1 MLDNI
6 KLLAPAKL
14 NIFLKIVGRRSDGY
28 HLIRSGI
35 TFLNL
40 YDEITLR
47 KSNKL
52 NISYSGDFKPE
63 NNTYEDCIIKKTIHF
78 LNLKDEI
85 KLDISINKNI
95 PVQGG
100 LGSASTNAATF
111 IHALFLLGYIK
122 KKEPKDYAFLG
133 ADIPCFIYNKNCLIS
148 GIGDKI
154 SPVKFPKYYFLLVKP
169 NFNHSTKKMYKTLGF
184 AKNSYIE
191 NYTYLENNIMDD
203 DTGNDFEY
211 LILKKN
217 KNFREIFEFLE
228 NNKKNIFTRMT
239 GSGSCVFGVFE
250 NNKDAL
256 EAKKNFDDNFPNLWS
271 KVVENNLE

>member
-1 MLDNI
+1 
-6 KLLAPAKL
+6 
-14 NIFLKIVGRRSDGY
+14 
-28 HLIRSGI
+28 
-35 TFLNL
+35 
-40 YDEITLR
+40 
-47 KSNKL
+47 
-52 NISYSGDFKPE
+52 
-63 NNTYEDCIIKKTIHF
+63 
-78 LNLKDEI
+78 
-85 KLDISINKNI
+85 
-95 PVQGG
+95 
-100 LGSASTNAATF
+100 
-111 IHALFLLGYIK
+111 
-122 KKEPKDYAFLG
+122 
-133 ADIPCFIYNKNCLIS
+133 
-148 GIGDKI
+148 
-154 SPVKFPKYYFLLVKP
+154 
-169 NFNHSTKKMYKTLGF
+169 MYKTLGF